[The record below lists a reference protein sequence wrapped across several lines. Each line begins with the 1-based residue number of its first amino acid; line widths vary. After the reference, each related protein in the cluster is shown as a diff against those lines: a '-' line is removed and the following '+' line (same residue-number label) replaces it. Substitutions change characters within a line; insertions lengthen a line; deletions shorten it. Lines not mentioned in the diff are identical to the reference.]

1 MQVQRAMIGKETY
14 TEWDDLGRVEL
25 PPDAT
30 AKAGAVILM
39 EAVENKRKGAASDVV
54 LLLDAVRLP
63 WLALREVVSEFG
75 QLYAAYNIK
84 GLFQAIDVVPWHE
97 SAIRRLD
104 APA

>member
-54 LLLDAVRLP
+54 
-63 WLALREVVSEFG
+63 
-75 QLYAAYNIK
+75 
-84 GLFQAIDVVPWHE
+84 PWHE